1 MVRNKRDI
9 EIQIKQ
15 FAQRRWEEE
24 YGDRQDFIS
33 KFGKSWIL
41 ED

>member
-1 MVRNKRDI
+1 MVHNKREI

-24 YGDRQDFIS
+24 YGTREDFIS
-33 KFGKSWIL
+33 TFGKSWL
-41 ED
+41 